1 MLTIQFN
8 GQPMMVNE
16 GTTIE
21 DLIQSAGVSV
31 KFCAVECNLEIVPK
45 GQYATMLVIDGD
57 SIEVV
62 TLVGGG

>member
-8 GQPMMVNE
+8 GQPKTVNE

-21 DLIQSAGVSV
+21 DLIQSAGVPV
-31 KFCAVECNLEIVPK
+31 KFCAVERNLEIVPK
-45 GQYATMLVIDGD
+45 GHYATILVVDGD

>member
-8 GQPMMVNE
+8 GQPTNVPE
-16 GTTIE
+16 GTTID
-21 DLIQSAGVSV
+21 DLIQSADIPSR
-31 KFCAVECNLEIVPK
+31 FCAVERNLEIVPRNR
-45 GQYATMLVIDGD
+45 YAITMIEEND